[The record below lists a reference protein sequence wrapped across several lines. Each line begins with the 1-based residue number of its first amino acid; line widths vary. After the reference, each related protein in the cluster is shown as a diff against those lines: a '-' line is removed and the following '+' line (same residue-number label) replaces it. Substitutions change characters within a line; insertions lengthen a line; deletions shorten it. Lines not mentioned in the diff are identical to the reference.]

1 MRRRFLLL
9 LASAAMAA
17 ATPYSRA
24 AIVSPDLQL
33 WAQNARSTDT
43 AAVVVQLAPGLTGGS
58 IANLFGSARL
68 MGDYKKLS
76 MVSAVL
82 TPADVARFGADV
94 RITAIDLDRPVVQ
107 MAAAASVL
115 QQVVGADAAKSSF
128 GVDGNVV
135 ESSSDCVSICEAR

>member
-1 MRRRFLLL
+1 VRRRFLRL
-9 LASAAMAA
+9 LALAAMAA

-43 AAVVVQLAPGLTGGS
+43 TAVVIQLAPGLTGGS

-82 TPADVARFGADV
+82 TPADVARFGADADNS
-94 RITAIDLDRPVVQ
+94 RPRPGDRRS
-107 MAAAASVL
+107 AAPAVPLPWPAP
-115 QQVVGADAAKSSF
+115 
-128 GVDGNVV
+128 
-135 ESSSDCVSICEAR
+135 RRRYR